1 MVMALQLSEYTK
13 NHRILYKLYFLCCYV
28 QLFAAPGS
36 PPDSSAHGFSRQEHW
51 SGLPFP
57 IPGDFSNPEIKST
70 LLASPSLAGRFFTAS
85 TMWEFLFYTGVQLI
99 YNVVLVSGVWQ
110 SDSVIH
116 ISILFQILFTYR
128 LLELYTYFIEVKFMV
143 CEL

>member
-1 MVMALQLSEYTK
+1 MDCSL
-13 NHRILYKLYFLCCYV
+13 LCP
-28 QLFAAPGS
+28 QS
-36 PPDSSAHGFSRQEHW
+36 MGFSRQDHW

-57 IPGDFSNPEIKST
+57 IPGDLSNPEIKST

-85 TMWEFLFYTGVQLI
+85 TMWEFLFYTGVRLI